1 MRHAFSYGYNDT
13 AALSPWEGYI
23 LYRFR
28 HTAIGQLLCLRRVET
43 EKLAQAGF
51 GDFLADAHVSRLKG
65 KCDDNN
71 EVYWLIQ
78 FVTVPDTNRLTV
90 NSKVQELK

>member
-1 MRHAFSYGYNDT
+1 MLFTLVYNVN
-13 AALSPWEGYI
+13 AALSPWEWYI

-28 HTAIGQLLCLRRVET
+28 LAAISQLLCLSRVEAV
-43 EKLAQAGF
+43 KLLQAGF
-51 GDFLADAHVSRLKG
+51 GDYLADAHVGRLMG
-65 KCDDNN
+65 KCDDNK